1 MKKHRILV
9 VLLTAL
15 FAISSSGCSGSNQE
29 TQSGAQSQESN
40 EYRLAYEKI
49 QMPNGLVNPRH
60 MEMVGD
66 NLWFIAQDDSTQYAC
81 TISENDAE
89 SSVVSLLDWNQN
101 KLITQAAFAE
111 NCFCY
116 AVTEYSPAKNGAK
129 TQMFTTLY
137 AANVDGTEKFS
148 LSLDENISQ
157 EFSGGTSY
165 VSGIEISNSDTIL
178 LSTATTLFQFDLSG
192 NLINTLDLS
201 DHEYLM
207 VKSRDGEI
215 FMQDVTS
222 AYELHKFDLESFS
235 VGDAVLDGFDY
246 NTLCRGADAY
256 DFIAISDSG
265 AVGLTMDG
273 TSSPI
278 ELPPNDIS
286 AVQGI
291 FTTTNGAYIISHMN
305 LQSTYNELYKV
316 VTIPGDSP
324 TVLTLAVS
332 NEKSTEEILKL
343 MVSQYNF
350 EHTDYKIEIVE
361 LSDDELSK
369 RLVSDA
375 DTVPDML
382 LFSNMNGWQQIT
394 TDMCIKNGILQSL
407 DPFMEK
413 SEKLQKKD
421 LIQGVCNA
429 LESESGIYTLP
440 YGFRIRTIYVR
451 DTYNAPENWTLS
463 DMLNVTEALP
473 ENVAVTESTKS
484 EFLQEVMQWCLHDFV
499 DPAASTCDFENTT
512 FYRLLE
518 LCNERFPDEFS
529 ETAFEYADE
538 FLLNFA
544 FSADSLTMLC
554 DTLEMAGDQATF
566 TGFPDAN
573 GGQLLL
579 TPLIGITQ
587 SCEYPDAV
595 WEFVESYATMQNAS
609 VYLPIS
615 QSYLDSQEAWLN
627 EMYSTEIVNQAI
639 SLVEEATTVTEDYSP
654 IPYIVVE
661 EAQAYFSGDKSAE
674 DVAKIIQSRISIYL
688 SE

>member
-1 MKKHRILV
+1 
-9 VLLTAL
+9 
-15 FAISSSGCSGSNQE
+15 
-29 TQSGAQSQESN
+29 
-40 EYRLAYEKI
+40 
-49 QMPNGLVNPRH
+49 
-60 MEMVGD
+60 
-66 NLWFIAQDDSTQYAC
+66 
-81 TISENDAE
+81 
-89 SSVVSLLDWNQN
+89 
-101 KLITQAAFAE
+101 
-111 NCFCY
+111 
-116 AVTEYSPAKNGAK
+116 
-129 TQMFTTLY
+129 
-137 AANVDGTEKFS
+137 
-148 LSLDENISQ
+148 
-157 EFSGGTSY
+157 
-165 VSGIEISNSDTIL
+165 
-178 LSTATTLFQFDLSG
+178 
-192 NLINTLDLS
+192 
-201 DHEYLM
+201 
-207 VKSRDGEI
+207 
-215 FMQDVTS
+215 
-222 AYELHKFDLESFS
+222 
-235 VGDAVLDGFDY
+235 
-246 NTLCRGADAY
+246 
-256 DFIAISDSG
+256 
-265 AVGLTMDG
+265 
-273 TSSPI
+273 
-278 ELPPNDIS
+278 
-286 AVQGI
+286 
-291 FTTTNGAYIISHMN
+291 
-305 LQSTYNELYKV
+305 
-316 VTIPGDSP
+316 
-324 TVLTLAVS
+324 
-332 NEKSTEEILKL
+332 
-343 MVSQYNF
+343 
-350 EHTDYKIEIVE
+350 
-361 LSDDELSK
+361 
-369 RLVSDA
+369 
-375 DTVPDML
+375 
-382 LFSNMNGWQQIT
+382 MNGWQQIT

-484 EFLQEVMQWCLHDFV
+484 
-499 DPAASTCDFENTT
+499 
-512 FYRLLE
+512 
-518 LCNERFPDEFS
+518 
-529 ETAFEYADE
+529 E